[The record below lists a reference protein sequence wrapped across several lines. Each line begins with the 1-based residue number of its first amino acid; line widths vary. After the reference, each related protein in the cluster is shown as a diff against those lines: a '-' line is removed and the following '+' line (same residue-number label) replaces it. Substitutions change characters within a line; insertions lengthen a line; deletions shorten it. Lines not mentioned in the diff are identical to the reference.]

1 MQNLKIAHFLYTI
14 LRGIFADFFTIT
26 IKLHLTVSTPK
37 EQFYIF
43 KF

>member
-14 LRGIFADFFTIT
+14 LRGIFPDFLKIS
-26 IKLHLTVSTPK
+26 IKLHLTVSTLK

-43 KF
+43 